1 MTYTT
6 ISREFNTE
14 LCELIEDSVEYIIG
28 EYANNGEYISGETVY
43 KMLECV
49 AIAKQ
54 EQFKGNVI

>member
-1 MTYTT
+1 MTVT

-14 LCELIEDSVEYIIG
+14 LQELIEDSVEYIIK
-28 EYANNGEYISGETVY
+28 EYASNGELVSGETVY
-43 KMLECV
+43 KLLECF